1 MKKTPTVRL
10 SGSDRLFA
18 LLNYGILG
26 VAFLLVSY
34 PLLYILSASFSSTS
48 AVIAGEVWLFPVRP
62 SLAGYEAVFANRY
75 IVSGYGNTIFYA
87 VSGTLVNLIVT
98 TLAAYPLSRKDLK
111 TRNFFML
118 FFAVTMFFHG
128 GLIPT
133 YLLINRLGLLNTRW
147 VMILPPALNVWN
159 MIIMRTFFEHTISK
173 ELLDAAQ
180 IDGCSDIGFLTRVV
194 LPLSG
199 AIIAVMTLFYAVFHW
214 NAFFHAFIYLSDRKY
229 YPLQL
234 ILREILI
241 LSQIDVSQMASASV
255 EELEKMQGLK
265 DLLKYSLIVVASV
278 SVLIMYPF
286 IQKHFVQGVMI
297 GSIKG

>member
-1 MKKTPTVRL
+1 MRRTGLDKA
-10 SGSDRLFA
+10 FEA
-18 LLNYGILG
+18 FNYGFLAVVFLI
-26 VAFLLVSY
+26 VAY
-34 PLLYILSASFSSTS
+34 PLIYIVSASLSSTS
-48 AVIAGEVWLFPVRP
+48 AVIAGRVWLWPVEL
-62 SLAGYEAVFANRY
+62 SLDGYKAVFSNRY
-75 IVSGYGNTIFYA
+75 ILSGYANTILYTT
-87 VSGTLVNLIVT
+87 SGTLVNLTVT

-111 TRNFFML
+111 SRNVFML
-118 FFAVTMFFHG
+118 FFAITMFFHG

-159 MIIMRTFFEHTISK
+159 MIIMRTFFEHTISS

-180 IDGCSDIGFLTRVV
+180 IDGCSDFRFLGAVV
-194 LPLSG
+194 LPISG

-214 NAFFHAFIYLSDRKY
+214 NAFFHAFIYLNDRAL

-241 LSQIDVSQMASASV
+241 LSQIDVSEMASESI
-255 EELEKMQGLK
+255 EELAARQGLQE
-265 DLLKYSLIVVASV
+265 LLKYSLIIVASV
-278 SVLIMYPF
+278 PVLVMYPF
-286 IQKHFVQGVMI
+286 VQRHFVQGVMI

>member
-1 MKKTPTVRL
+1 VFL
-10 SGSDRLFA
+10 
-18 LLNYGILG
+18 I
-26 VAFLLVSY
+26 VAY
-34 PLLYILSASFSSTS
+34 PLLYIISASFSSTS
-48 AVIAGEVWLFPVRP
+48 AVISGRVWLWPVEP
-62 SLAGYEAVFANRY
+62 SLDGYNAVFSNRY
-75 IVSGYGNTIFYA
+75 ILSGYANTILYTT
-87 VSGTLVNLIVT
+87 SGTLVNLIVT

-111 TRNFFML
+111 SRNAFML
-118 FFAVTMFFHG
+118 FFAITMFFHG

-159 MIIMRTFFEHTISK
+159 MIIMRTFFEHTISS

-180 IDGCSDIGFLTRVV
+180 IDGCSDFRFLGAVV
-194 LPLSG
+194 LPISG

-214 NAFFHAFIYLSDRKY
+214 NAFFHAFIYLNDRAL

-241 LSQIDVSQMASASV
+241 LSEIDVSEMASESI
-255 EELEKMQGLK
+255 EELAARQGLQE
-265 DLLKYSLIVVASV
+265 LLKYSLIIVASV
-278 SVLIMYPF
+278 PVLVMYPF
-286 IQKHFVQGVMI
+286 VQRHFVQGVMI